1 MQEPVAPEF
10 PPPTGRR
17 ASDQQNERILA
28 DILKLNMEI
37 RDRVMALESMHK
49 HQSEAFVKDDLGH
62 PDYHGHRKAHLQMM
76 KEAEVVSG
84 YKQEVTKKV
93 LVVIVTALLTLLAAG
108 FAEAIRK

>member
-1 MQEPVAPEF
+1 MHEPVAPDTT
-10 PPPTGRR
+10 PVGRR

-28 DILKLNMEI
+28 DILKLNLEI
-37 RDRVMALESMHK
+37 RDRVAAMETMHK
-49 HQSEAFVKDDLGH
+49 AQSEAFVKDDLGH

-93 LVVIVTALLTLLAAG
+93 LIIIVTALITMLVAG
-108 FAEAIRK
+108 FVEAVRK